1 MGRFHR
7 ESPAVKQF
15 KQSQQYETLTDL
27 YQQSQVVLAQ
37 FSEHPQ
43 DVLIFLASLHQAD
56 VQFAQAVTAGQY
68 DSSVA
73 DCADTIFIKINS
85 LIGTALQ
92 FNHSPQFPQF
102 DSENR
107 MIASATSDNATRYWR
122 QADMIEIL
130 YQRLF
135 VELLRQSPGDQN
147 SIDRVSD
154 TNQIKLK

>member
-27 YQQSQVVLAQ
+27 YQQAQAVLAQ
-37 FSEHPQ
+37 FSDQPEN
-43 DVLIFLASLHQAD
+43 VLIFLALLHRAD
-56 VQFAQAVTAGQY
+56 VQFAQSVTAGQY

-73 DCADTIFIKINS
+73 DCADAIFIKINS
-85 LIGTALQ
+85 LIGTTLQ

-102 DSENR
+102 DSESK
-107 MIASATSDNATRYWR
+107 MIIAATSDNATRYWR

-135 VELLRQSPGDQN
+135 VELLHQSPGDQN

-154 TNQIKLK
+154 AKQIKLR

>member
-15 KQSQQYETLTDL
+15 KQSQQYEILTDL
-27 YQQSQVVLAQ
+27 YQQSRVVLAQ
-37 FSEHPQ
+37 FNDHPK

-68 DSSVA
+68 NSSVA
-73 DCADTIFIKINS
+73 DCADTIFIDINS
-85 LIGTALQ
+85 LIAATLQ

-102 DSENR
+102 DLENR

-135 VELLRQSPGDQN
+135 TELLHQSPGDQN

-154 TNQIKLK
+154 AKQIKLK

>member
-27 YQQSQVVLAQ
+27 YQQAQAVLAQ
-37 FSEHPQ
+37 FSDQPQ

-85 LIGTALQ
+85 LIGTTLQ
-92 FNHSPQFPQF
+92 FN
-102 DSENR
+102 
-107 MIASATSDNATRYWR
+107 
-122 QADMIEIL
+122 
-130 YQRLF
+130 QRLF
-135 VELLRQSPGDQN
+135 TELLQQSPGDQN
-147 SIDRVSD
+147 STDRVSD
-154 TNQIKLK
+154 AKQIKLK